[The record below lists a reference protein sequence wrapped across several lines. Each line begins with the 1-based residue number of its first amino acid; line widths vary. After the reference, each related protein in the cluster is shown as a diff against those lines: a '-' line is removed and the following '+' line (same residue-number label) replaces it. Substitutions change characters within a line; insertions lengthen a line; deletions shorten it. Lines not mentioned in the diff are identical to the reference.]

1 MLLIVP
7 CYQKLPFCLNTRSC
21 QCLAGIIMGS
31 HVSIEYTLSMI
42 QAFIGKGHS
51 TDRIRL
57 IIAKNDLFSSCRNT
71 YISVKYSYSSP
82 QQSVSAG
89 TFKSSCA
96 SSQPEKQRSMSVKF
110 PTKNI
115 LFQISPELKP
125 RAASVPLPCG
135 CCFSTKRKGIFLNLQ
150 FKSFHNFLEPESIIG
165 VVVASRLVQKCG
177 A

>member
-1 MLLIVP
+1 MNYLSVYTLFP
-7 CYQKLPFCLNTRSC
+7 D
-21 QCLAGIIMGS
+21 S
-31 HVSIEYTLSMI
+31 HVFIQYTLSMI
-42 QAFIGKGHS
+42 QAFIRKGHS

-57 IIAKNDLFSSCRNT
+57 IIAKSDLFSSCRNT

-125 RAASVPLPCG
+125 RAASVPLLCG
-135 CCFSTKRKGIFLNLQ
+135 CCFSTKKGYFFYLQ
-150 FKSFHNFLEPESIIG
+150 FKYFHNFLEPESIIG
-165 VVVASRLVQKCG
+165 VVVASRLVQRCG

>member
-1 MLLIVP
+1 MIASSEKPFLQLLRGGTCEEEADTANLKACYSCCLKYCLPWKRFYTCLAYKSVVLLIVP
-7 CYQKLPFCLNTRSC
+7 CYHELPFCLNTRSC
-21 QCLAGIIMGS
+21 RSHVGIIMGS

-89 TFKSSCA
+89 TIKSSCA
-96 SSQPEKQRSMSVKF
+96 SSQPEKQRSTSV
-110 PTKNI
+110 
-115 LFQISPELKP
+115 
-125 RAASVPLPCG
+125 
-135 CCFSTKRKGIFLNLQ
+135 
-150 FKSFHNFLEPESIIG
+150 
-165 VVVASRLVQKCG
+165 
-177 A
+177 